1 MSAFDV
7 SATSYDR
14 FMGRY
19 SRQLSPQLAD
29 LAGVEAGQTALDVG
43 CGPGALTAEL
53 VERLGPASVFA
64 VDPSASFVDAMAERF
79 PGVAVERA
87 PAERLPFADE
97 SFDAALAQLVVPF
110 MSDPV
115 AGLREMARVTVDGGV
130 VAACGW
136 DLAGDCSPLTAFWT
150 GVHVIMPGARDEAG
164 LKGSGEGQLPAI
176 LEAAGIGGVREV
188 ALGVEVE
195 HASFEDWWE
204 PYTYGVGP
212 AGAFVGRLDP
222 STRDRVRAACHE
234 QLGDG
239 PFTITARAWTA
250 TGIA

>member
-1 MSAFDV
+1 MSTFDV
-7 SATSYDR
+7 SAAAYDR

-53 VERLGPASVFA
+53 VERLGTAAVCA
-64 VDPSASFVDAMAERF
+64 VDPSASFVDAIQERF

-87 PAERLPFADE
+87 PAERLPYADG
-97 SFDAALAQLVVPF
+97 SFDAALAQLVVHF

-115 AGLREMARVTVDGGV
+115 AGLREMARVTVEGGPIAV
-130 VAACGW
+130 CGW
-136 DLAGDCSPLTAFWT
+136 DLAGDCSPLTAFWS
-150 GVHVIMPGARDEAG
+150 GVHVIVPDARDEAG
-164 LKGSGEGQLPAI
+164 MKGSGEGQLPAI
-176 LEAAGIGGVREV
+176 LEAAGIGDVREV
-188 ALGVEVE
+188 ALSVEVE

-222 STRDRVRAACHE
+222 SARDRVREACRE

-239 PFTITARAWTA
+239 PFTIAARSWAA
-250 TGIA
+250 TGSA

>member
-7 SATSYDR
+7 SATAYDR

-29 LAGVEAGQTALDVG
+29 LAGVEAGQSALDVG

-53 VERLGPASVFA
+53 VERLGPAAVCA
-64 VDPSASFVDAMAERF
+64 VDPSASFVDAMRERF
-79 PGVAVERA
+79 PGLTVERA
-87 PAERLPFADE
+87 PAERLPFDDD

-110 MSDPV
+110 MSDAV
-115 AGLREMARVTVDGGV
+115 AGLREMARVTVTGGV

-136 DLAGDCSPLTAFWT
+136 DLAGDRSPLTAFWS
-150 GVHVIMPGARDEAG
+150 GVHEVMPGARDEAG
-164 LKGSGEGQLPAI
+164 MRGSGEGQLPEVFA
-176 LEAAGIGGVREV
+176 AAGIGEVREV
-188 ALGVEVE
+188 AMPVEVE

-204 PYTYGVGP
+204 PYTFGVGP

-222 STRDRVRAACHE
+222 STRERVREACRE

-239 PFTITARAWTA
+239 PFTIAARAWTA